1 MITYVTNDSGNVRKC
16 YWTQGLKHWTRTNN
30 IQINMVEFHI
40 ITLGEEIGT
49 SIKAVERA
57 FQVFND
63 RFKAWLIGL
72 FMSWNFL
79 IAQKILKIN
88 VTTDS
93 TGHWVTY
100 KWHSSKYIPIP
111 ILTYYRTLFRYLF
124 IIEFLGGYITVY
136 IGVYVINI

>member
-1 MITYVTNDSGNVRKC
+1 
-16 YWTQGLKHWTRTNN
+16 
-30 IQINMVEFHI
+30 MVEFHI

-100 KWHSSKYIPIP
+100 KWHSSKYIPI
-111 ILTYYRTLFRYLF
+111 TYTYTYLLQN
-124 IIEFLGGYITVY
+124 II
-136 IGVYVINI
+136 

>member
-79 IAQKILKIN
+79 IAQKSSRSMLPLTPLGTELPTSDIVQNTYLYLYLP
-88 VTTDS
+88 TTE
-93 TGHWVTY
+93 H
-100 KWHSSKYIPIP
+100 
-111 ILTYYRTLFRYLF
+111 YLDT
-124 IIEFLGGYITVY
+124 FL
-136 IGVYVINI
+136 